1 MAWLL
6 VVAAVADI
14 MSCMEESK
22 NSGNVSGIVKLYRRR
37 IAKWTSEWVKRF
49 SDGKNETGMA

>member
-1 MAWLL
+1 
-6 VVAAVADI
+6 
-14 MSCMEESK
+14 MEESK